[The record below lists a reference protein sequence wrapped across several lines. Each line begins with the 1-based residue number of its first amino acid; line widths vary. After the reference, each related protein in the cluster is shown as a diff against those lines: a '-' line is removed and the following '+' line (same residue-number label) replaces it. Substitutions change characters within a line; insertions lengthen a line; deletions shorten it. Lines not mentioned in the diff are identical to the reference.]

1 MQLFE
6 NPSQPPFAKGRNNIP
21 LSGFS
26 LPQAGKRG
34 IKGDFMVTLRISL
47 SSKLLFSKT

>member
-1 MQLFE
+1 MRKKRNPIKRNFKNFNMQLFE
-6 NPSQPPFAKGRNNIP
+6 NPSQPPFTKGRNNIP

-34 IKGDFMVTLRISL
+34 IHPVR
-47 SSKLLFSKT
+47 